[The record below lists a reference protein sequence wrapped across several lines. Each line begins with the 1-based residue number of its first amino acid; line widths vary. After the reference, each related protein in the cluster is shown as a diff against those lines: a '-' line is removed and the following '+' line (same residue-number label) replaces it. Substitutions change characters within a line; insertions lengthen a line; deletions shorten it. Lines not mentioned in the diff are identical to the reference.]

1 MSITV
6 LFFSMV
12 TKILFC
18 LELLVGNVVKKI
30 IDPYL
35 YTSFVLPKG
44 KKMQCA
50 AIAGA
55 PWDMRLCMQP

>member
-1 MSITV
+1 
-6 LFFSMV
+6 MV

-44 KKMQCA
+44 KKNAVCGNCWSTMGHA
-50 AIAGA
+50 ALHAA
-55 PWDMRLCMQP
+55 MKMDRSM